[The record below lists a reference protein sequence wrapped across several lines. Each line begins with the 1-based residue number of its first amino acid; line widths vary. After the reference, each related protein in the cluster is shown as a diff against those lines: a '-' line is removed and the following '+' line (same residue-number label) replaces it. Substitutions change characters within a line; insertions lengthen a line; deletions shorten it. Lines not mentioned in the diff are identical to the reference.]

1 MNVNKWEKSAELL
14 LKGFLKKIDID
25 DYYGVAVDVVPDN
38 YSGYDIHISFLMK
51 KPFKLGDSDIL
62 HNKRAKLVSLIK
74 DFLPELGGRLHISTS
89 TSTVSNYNEVT
100 KPWYEKLKKER
111 LEESIL
117 KELRNYNSLYDPEI
131 INEVSKKKVLI
142 NKVGLSEENAEYLDK
157 VCGPLAVWMAN
168 KLIDLQLDNM
178 KSWQNRGIE
187 TELTKENALEKLN
200 SGNIKNY
207 YGQKITEI
215 MDWIRVGLD
224 GNVSEYKGLSIPEL
238 LVKSKEWHDSL
249 GVSGGEINYIEK
261 HPVIKDFRNEDGEGF
276 YWADL
281 ETNDSP
287 EECSRMGHCGR
298 TAWGN
303 NIYSLREVKKL
314 PGGKYTINKS
324 HLTASIGNDGT
335 LYQLKGPKN
344 SKPKEEFHNY
354 ILPLFF
360 VEDED
365 GYLIQGF
372 GSEYAS
378 DRDFKLTDLPN
389 EVLVNLYH
397 NRSDLFKTRSLQRKL
412 VDLGI
417 IEKPEVDYNITL
429 NISPDKVGNYVDG
442 DFVLSR
448 RKVKTTTPAGQTY
461 DRTVETWLFET
472 ILSGDAWELW
482 ENYDVDWKS
491 SLQYD
496 VDDENEKRIR
506 DLLKHIAQKENPDF
520 NEEEFNNE
528 DIDDLIETWDE
539 DYEIRRAISNATSNA
554 ESDEYVN
561 YLYKELKGELE
572 EYGQVEK
579 MNDEGVILHV
589 NVEPFLDNLDE
600 DWYDDYM
607 ERCDDDIECVFEE
620 MLSQGDIDKP
630 KFSTDDR
637 WYPSIDTRNFNDML
651 ADYIGEAEY
660 HYTK

>member
-25 DYYGVAVDVVPDN
+25 DYYGVAVDAVPDN
-38 YSGYDIHISFLMK
+38 YSGYDVHITFLMK

-62 HNKRAKLVSLIK
+62 HSQRAKLASVIK
-74 DFLPELGGRLHISTS
+74 DFLPELSDRAHISTS
-89 TSTVSNYNEVT
+89 TSTLDNYNKTT

-111 LEESIL
+111 LQESIL
-117 KELRNYNSLYDPEI
+117 KELRDYNSIHDPEI
-131 INEVSKKKVLI
+131 INEASKKKILI
-142 NKVGLSEENAEYLDK
+142 DKVGLNEENAEYLDK
-157 VCGPLAVWMAN
+157 ICGSLSVWMAN
-168 KLIDLQLDNM
+168 KLIDLQLNNM
-178 KSWQNRGIE
+178 KSWRGLE
-187 TELTKENALEKLN
+187 PELTKESALERLN
-200 SGNIKNY
+200 SGNIKNH

-224 GNVSEYKGLSIPEL
+224 GNVNQYKTLSIPEL
-238 LVKSKEWHDSL
+238 LIKSKEWHDSL
-249 GVSGGEINYIEK
+249 DIGGGEINYVEK
-261 HPVIKDFRNEDGEGF
+261 HPVIKDFRNEEGEGF

-298 TAWGN
+298 TAYAN

-314 PGGKYTINKS
+314 PSGKFNINKS
-324 HLTASIGNDGT
+324 HLTASIGRDGT

-360 VEDED
+360 ITDDDE
-365 GYLIQGF
+365 YLIQSF

-397 NRSDLFKTRSLQRKL
+397 NRPDLFKTRSLQRKL

-417 IEKPEVDYNITL
+417 VEKPVIDYNIKL
-429 NISPDKVGNYVDG
+429 NIKPDDVGKYVDG
-442 DFVLSR
+442 DWVLNR

-461 DRTVETWLFET
+461 ERTVETWLFET

-482 ENYDVDWKS
+482 GNHDVDWKS

-496 VDDENEKRIR
+496 VDNTNEEKIR
-506 DLLKHIAQKENPDF
+506 HILRYLAQKDNEDF
-520 NEEEFNNE
+520 NEETFNNE
-528 DIDDLIETWDE
+528 DIEELIEDWDE

-554 ESDEYVN
+554 ESDSYVN
-561 YLYKELKGELE
+561 YLYDELKGELA

-579 MNDEGVILHV
+579 MDDEGVILHV
-589 NVEPFLDNLDE
+589 NVEPYLNDLDDA
-600 DWYDDYM
+600 WYEEYA
-607 ERCDDDIECVFEE
+607 ERCDDDVECIFDE
-620 MLSQGDIDKP
+620 MLSEGDIDKP
-630 KFSTDDR
+630 KFNVDDR
-637 WYPSIDTRNFNDML
+637 WHPDIDTGYFNEML
-651 ADYIGEAEY
+651 SDYLSEAEH
-660 HYTK
+660 HYIK